1 MLDEVQLLLTA
12 AWPTVLSIGIVLTSL
27 IIWRCAAT
35 AHPDAWEPRAKP
47 PRGVLNEPRHG
58 SELPPWRGV
67 RH

>member
-27 IIWRCAAT
+27 IIWRCVAT
-35 AHPDAWEPRAKP
+35 APPDAWEHRAKP
-47 PRGVLNEPRHG
+47 PRGVLNEPRQG